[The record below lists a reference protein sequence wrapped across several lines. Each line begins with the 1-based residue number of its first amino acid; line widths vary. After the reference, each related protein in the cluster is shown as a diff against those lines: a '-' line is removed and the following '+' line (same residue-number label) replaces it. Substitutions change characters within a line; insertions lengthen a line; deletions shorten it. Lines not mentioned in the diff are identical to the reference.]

1 VRDYRPLA
9 CMLFFLHFESK
20 DDHGCSLMFAV
31 MHEEAERGDAAHS
44 AYKGGLTVSQAEKLK
59 ELKETSCRQSEMCEV
74 DMDAGEALFRSIDLN
89 GDGEVNLQELKS
101 TIEDLGVESAT
112 SSATSL
118 LEAADKN
125 QDGVISLEEFM
136 EYQRLI
142 GLSTAL
148 VKMDEAYA
156 AALPPLP
163 PPSPIKRASPGI
175 SPPDSGVGNGSQEDS
190 LHIWRSNR
198 TASIWRTKV
207 QAFTEGEEP
216 VSSGSL
222 DDVNSADTSNG
233 NHAARKNSLQMD
245 NSIATV
251 EGFNG
256 ANGLNQSN
264 QLDAIKP
271 ERSPIE
277 PTKGHQDTEPTV
289 STDRKF
295 GDAFHGFRRLFNR
308 AGTELIEASWS
319 LKSIN
324 AHQVL
329 DAAGQDLQPIHG
341 QEIPLPRHGPTLFG
355 AVFSEDNDYILDIPT
370 ISARHARLEVI
381 RDRIEGLSKCL
392 IMDLGS
398 TNGIWVNRSKITPF
412 KEVNLFPGDVICFA
426 EPNISFQVV
435 AGNDKQDAQISGL
448 AVRHGLRI
456 AEALESDAASRGVF
470 APSLPAGSDVNKKA
484 RLLMT
489 NNEHQAAYMLLLG
502 EVMKNP
508 SDPGTWAQLAALER
522 QRSRRRMQNSNAG
535 TVRAFFRASVEC
547 YESLHHEEERRS
559 GLAKVFKSWAQLEF
573 DVRNDGPARMLFQKS
588 LQCLQKLKNIEY
600 SKAEM
605 AKTLFTW
612 ATREWKL
619 NNVIVAA
626 KLCKQALDS
635 DPKNAYVLTLFGRLY
650 CEIGDYDSARN
661 MFKMALLS
669 NKKHISALQAWG
681 AMEASQKKLDKARI
695 LFRTALSVEPKNQF
709 VTQAWA
715 VAEGNAG
722 NVKNAST
729 LFAKCVEDHPK
740 CRAAWHGWAKLEDEQ
755 GSKAKAR
762 ELYRKV
768 LELKPKSK
776 RTLAALGRLER
787 LDGNLN
793 VAEELLR
800 KALHFDNQHAASLQE
815 LSMLLKQKKQLTEAH
830 TLEKKVRRINA
841 AQRTQMSR
849 VRQMKMEFLDD

>member
-1 VRDYRPLA
+1 
-9 CMLFFLHFESK
+9 MI
-20 DDHGCSLMFAV
+20 FAV

-59 ELKETSCRQSEMCEV
+59 ELKETSCRQSETCEIE
-74 DMDAGEALFRSIDLN
+74 MDAGEALFRSIDLN

-101 TIEDLGVESAT
+101 TIEDLGVESAA
-112 SSATSL
+112 SSASSL

-136 EYQRLI
+136 EYQRLL

-148 VKMDEAYA
+148 IKMDEAYA

-163 PPSPIKRASPGI
+163 AQSPIKRGSPGI
-175 SPPDSGVGNGSQEDS
+175 SPADSGIRNGSEEGS
-190 LHIWRSNR
+190 MHIWRSNR
-198 TASIWRTKV
+198 ANTIWRTKM

-216 VSSGSL
+216 LSSGSL
-222 DDVNSADTSNG
+222 DEVNSVDTVNG
-233 NHAARKNSLQMD
+233 NGASSKNHLRPD
-245 NSIATV
+245 KSIATV
-251 EGFNG
+251 AENHKSNG
-256 ANGLNQSN
+256 VNTSSQV
-264 QLDAIKP
+264 DIIKP
-271 ERSPIE
+271 ERSLLAPNNE
-277 PTKGHQDTEPTV
+277 NPETDRN
-289 STDRKF
+289 SSADRKF

-324 AHQVL
+324 AQQVL
-329 DAAGQDLQPIHG
+329 DAAGQDMQPIYG
-341 QEIPLPRHGPTLFG
+341 KEIPLPRHGPTLFG
-355 AVFSEDNDYILDIPT
+355 AVSSKDNDYILDIPT

-426 EPNISFQVV
+426 EPNICFQVL
-435 AGNDKQDAQISGL
+435 AGNDKEDTHVSGL
-448 AVRHGLRI
+448 AARHGLRI
-456 AEALESDAASRGVF
+456 AEALESDAASRGIF
-470 APSLPAGSDVNKKA
+470 APSLPTGSDVNESA

-508 SDPGTWAQLAALER
+508 SNPGTWAQLAALER

-535 TVRAFFRASVEC
+535 TVRAFFRAAVEG
-547 YESLHHEEERRS
+547 YESMTNEEERRL

-573 DVRNDGPARMLFQKS
+573 DVRNDGPARILFQKS
-588 LQCLQKLKNIEY
+588 LQCLQKLKDIDF
-600 SKAEM
+600 SKLEM

-612 ATREWKL
+612 ASREWKL

-635 DPKNAYVLTLFGRLY
+635 DPKNPYVLTLLGRLY
-650 CEIGDYDSARN
+650 CSIGDYDSASN
-661 MFKMALLS
+661 MFRMALLS
-669 NKKHISALQAWG
+669 NKRHISALQAWG
-681 AMEASQKKLDKARI
+681 AMEASQKKLEKARI
-695 LFRTALSVEPKNQF
+695 LFKTALSVDPKNQF
-709 VTQAWA
+709 ITQAWA

-722 NVKNAST
+722 NVRNAST
-729 LFAKCVEDHPK
+729 LFAKCVEDHPD
-740 CRAAWHGWAKLEDEQ
+740 CRAAWHGWAKLEDER
-755 GSKAKAR
+755 GSKVKAR
-762 ELYRKV
+762 ELYNKV

-787 LDGNLN
+787 LEGNLDI
-793 VAEELLR
+793 AEGLLR
-800 KALHFDNQHAASLQE
+800 KALHLDSHHAASLQE
-815 LSMLLKQKKQLTEAH
+815 LAMLLKQKKQLNEAH
-830 TLEKKVRRINA
+830 ALEKKVRRINA
-841 AQRTQMSR
+841 AQRTQLSR